1 MILHEFL
8 FYLNNSNLERWSD
21 NWNFCYQ
28 KVLTEMETAEK
39 FKVASNMVLIS
50 LLLGLSNIF
59 IQGIEGAA
67 DIFLT
72 LVILSFR
79 YLVSN
84 LIMRRFKWAK
94 YLLIPLVA
102 RSLYRLASS
111 DSSTTSSIFY
121 YVFPVVSQ
129 LVLVVF
135 AFILLQ
141 SLPRGISQKKN
152 NS

>member
-1 MILHEFL
+1 
-8 FYLNNSNLERWSD
+8 
-21 NWNFCYQ
+21 
-28 KVLTEMETAEK
+28 METDEK

-67 DIFLT
+67 EFFLT

-79 YLVSN
+79 YFVSA
-84 LIMRRFKWAK
+84 LILRRFNWAK

-102 RSLYRLASS
+102 RSLYRFASS
-111 DSSTTSSIFY
+111 DSSTNSSVFY
-121 YVFPVVSQ
+121 YVFPIVSQ

-141 SLPRGISQKKN
+141 SLPGGIFQKKKQLLSISPVAGIN
-152 NS
+152 A

>member
-1 MILHEFL
+1 
-8 FYLNNSNLERWSD
+8 
-21 NWNFCYQ
+21 
-28 KVLTEMETAEK
+28 METAEK

>member
-1 MILHEFL
+1 
-8 FYLNNSNLERWSD
+8 
-21 NWNFCYQ
+21 
-28 KVLTEMETAEK
+28 METDEK

-67 DIFLT
+67 DFFLA

-79 YLVSN
+79 YFVSA
-84 LIMRRFKWAK
+84 LIMRRFNWAK

-121 YVFPVVSQ
+121 YVFPIVSQ

-141 SLPRGISQKKN
+141 SLQGGIFQKKN